1 MDAFDRTFLVPYNFS
16 IFSIRFFFF
25 FQKNIS
31 FSYPPIVLI
40 LLISKR
46 DVENHDV
53 GEKKKIEK
61 IGIERKGEEERSG
74 VLVFRLEVHLASRLK
89 FKVSRETIAS
99 PRESGR
105 NSPVSDRCLR
115 RGRETR
121 VISISRCGTSK
132 IDLFL
137 SYPVAHRS
145 GRD

>member
-25 FQKNIS
+25 FFQENIS
-31 FSYPPIVLI
+31 FSFIRRSSFLFRI

-74 VLVFRLEVHLASRLK
+74 VLVFRLEVHLSR
-89 FKVSRETIAS
+89 
-99 PRESGR
+99 
-105 NSPVSDRCLR
+105 
-115 RGRETR
+115 
-121 VISISRCGTSK
+121 
-132 IDLFL
+132 
-137 SYPVAHRS
+137 
-145 GRD
+145 RD